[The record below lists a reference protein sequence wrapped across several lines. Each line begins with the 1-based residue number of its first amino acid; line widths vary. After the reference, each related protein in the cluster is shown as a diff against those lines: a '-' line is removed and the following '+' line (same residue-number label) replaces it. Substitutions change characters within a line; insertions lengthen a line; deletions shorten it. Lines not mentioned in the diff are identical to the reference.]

1 MRRSLHWRSALV
13 FGAVLPFAM
22 GAVLLPLAAAQAET
36 STATSPAATQ
46 PTKQAKEE
54 AKRLVAL
61 GDQYAKGKDVQQDE
75 RKAADYYAK
84 AAELGDPTGQL
95 RFGETLVYG
104 RGIGVD
110 RERGVSLMEAAVQGG
125 SSAAMVA
132 LGDVIARGL
141 AGPVDAKRAID
152 LYERAAAEG
161 QAVALVKLGA
171 LYENG
176 ALVKKSSAKAAD
188 YYRKAIAA
196 DRADAMVALG
206 RGLVEGRLKGQG
218 SPAEG
223 IDLLKKAQERGN
235 ENAVLALS
243 DAYFNGKGVAR
254 SPRKALALLKQAW
267 EGGNT
272 RAGLRLV
279 ALYRDGRSKS
289 VSPNPRRAEAYLN
302 DVSPKLSES
311 EKAGERLMLD
321 VKQAITRSQRLAA
334 WKTFSGLSAADQT
347 ALIRRVYA
355 TDKNVYVFFVQ
366 SELNERG
373 LLKHRPTGVLS
384 GATVRAIYKNC
395 TGYEDAAVCRKG
407 PLTPR
412 VVETTSFLF
421 HGAT

>member
-1 MRRSLHWRSALV
+1 MSRSRHWQSIL
-13 FGAVLPFAM
+13 FMGAVLPFTL
-22 GAVLLPLAAAQAET
+22 GLALAPVAPARAET
-36 STATSPAATQ
+36 SATTPSAVAQ

-61 GDQYAKGKDVQQDE
+61 GDQYAKGKDVPQDD

-95 RFGETLVYG
+95 RFGEALVYG

-110 RERGVSLMEAAVQGG
+110 RQRGVSLMEAAVQGG

-132 LGDVIARGL
+132 LGDVITRGL
-141 AGPVDAKRAID
+141 AGPADAKRAID
-152 LYERAAAEG
+152 LYERAAAKG

-176 ALVKKSSAKAAD
+176 ALVKKSSATAAD

-223 IDLLKKAQERGN
+223 IALLEKVQERGN

-279 ALYRDGRSKS
+279 ALYRDGRGKS
-289 VSPNPRRAEAYLN
+289 VSPNSRRAEAYLN
-302 DVSPKLSES
+302 DVSPKLPES
-311 EKAGERLMLD
+311 EKAGERLLLD
-321 VKQAITRSQRLAA
+321 VKQAITRSKRLAA
-334 WKTFSGLSAADQT
+334 WKTFSGLPAA
-347 ALIRRVYA
+347 
-355 TDKNVYVFFVQ
+355 
-366 SELNERG
+366 ERS
-373 LLKHRPTGVLS
+373 PS
-384 GATVRAIYKNC
+384 GSDR
-395 TGYEDAAVCRKG
+395 
-407 PLTPR
+407 
-412 VVETTSFLF
+412 
-421 HGAT
+421 